1 MADRYKH
8 TRAQRYE
15 MLRDLRQIMR
25 TKDERSLMAF
35 LRKHGVKDE
44 NPRFAQIVK
53 AFRDG
58 KIDDL
63 I

>member
-1 MADRYKH
+1 MV
-8 TRAQRYE
+8 Q
-15 MLRDLRQIMR
+15 DLKEIIR
-25 TKDERSLMAF
+25 TKDERGLMAF
-35 LRKHGVKDE
+35 LRKQGIKDE
-44 NPRFAQIVK
+44 HPRFAQIVK

>member
-1 MADRYKH
+1 
-8 TRAQRYE
+8 